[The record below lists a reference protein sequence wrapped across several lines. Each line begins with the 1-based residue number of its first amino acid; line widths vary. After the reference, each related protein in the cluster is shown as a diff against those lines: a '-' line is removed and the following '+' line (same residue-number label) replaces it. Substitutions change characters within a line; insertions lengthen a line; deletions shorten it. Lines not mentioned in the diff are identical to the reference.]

1 MPEDPSDGPI
11 FAISAPTLLIQSLQK
26 ASLADA
32 EQDRDGYMRGQEYP
46 KIGPNTQRKFYI
58 KPVHEMDDLL
68 DDRLSE
74 KDSGQNADEH
84 GHIDEDRG
92 Q

>member
-1 MPEDPSDGPI
+1 
-11 FAISAPTLLIQSLQK
+11 LIQSLQK
-26 ASLADA
+26 ASLADTK
-32 EQDRDGYMRGQEYP
+32 QDRDGYMRGQEYP
-46 KIGPNTQRKFYI
+46 KIDPNTQRKFYV

-74 KDSGQNADEH
+74 EDSAQKADEH
-84 GHIDEDRG
+84 GHIDHDSG